1 MKLKN
6 GHLEL
11 RFSVDSHISPIPHLL
26 LQYLRCKLG
35 VPLVSDGC
43 DCHDSKNYEHMFCFV
58 GNKKKSKM
66 DTPPPPHTLP
76 RAAIYYPNGKALGIR
91 WVNWVFCAITT
102 LVGLVR
108 Y

>member
-11 RFSVDSHISPIPHLL
+11 RFSVDSHISPIPQLL

-43 DCHDSKNYEHMFCFV
+43 DCHDLKNYGHMFCFV

-66 DTPPPPHTLP
+66 DTPTLP
-76 RAAIYYPNGKALGIR
+76 KAAIYYPKCKALGIR
-91 WVNWVFCAITT
+91 WVNCFFLCDYYASRTSSV
-102 LVGLVR
+102 LV
-108 Y
+108 